1 MSNQAESSGPQLAE
15 SMPAKAAEFAQVC
28 KTNGIALDYLS
39 RTLPLVDRLLNS
51 VRAEVRQL
59 AARQDPQASELQK
72 KNAMWIAAYLGEVI
86 RRGTGACWYDYD
98 DRPLLDCGDYQAD
111 PLTAVTDLFEQG
123 QAHEGDLAI
132 ASTKAYCDMIVRMQR
147 LWLDGTVLGSYESMT
162 ALRTAMTP
170 DAKLAGWLVA
180 QAQTAVKTA
189 KLEWQESLDFSD
201 DSLDAIE
208 RIMSK
213 LHAREKQTPPG
224 GGFTEEQLTQ
234 ASKMW
239 GAYVGEVIR
248 RQYGGQWLTAADG
261 ALQLALSGTTAHP
274 VSKVRNRIVNGPA
287 DNIRFYFAAI
297 AKALSS

>member
-1 MSNQAESSGPQLAE
+1 MSNQAESSRPNLAE
-15 SMPAKAAEFAQVC
+15 SMPAQAAEFAQVC
-28 KTNGIALDYLS
+28 KAKGINLDYLT
-39 RTLPLVDRLLNS
+39 RTLPLVDRFLS
-51 VRAEVRQL
+51 GVRAEVQQL
-59 AARQDPQASELQK
+59 KAKQDPQAPELQK

-86 RRGTGACWYDYD
+86 RRETGATWYDYE
-98 DRPLLDCGDYQAD
+98 DRALLDCGDYQAD
-111 PLTAVTDLFEQG
+111 PMTAVIEFFDKG
-123 QAHEGDLAI
+123 KAYEGDLAI
-132 ASTKAYCDMIVRMQR
+132 ESTKAYCEMIVRMQR
-147 LWLDGTVLGSYESMT
+147 LWLDGTLLGDYESMS

-180 QAQTAVKTA
+180 QGQAAVKTA
-189 KLEWQESLDFSD
+189 KLEWKESLDFSE

-213 LHAREKQTPPG
+213 LHARSKQAAPE
-224 GGFTEEQLTQ
+224 GGFTEEQITQ

-248 RQYGGQWLTAADG
+248 RRYGGQWSTAADG
-261 ALQLALSGTTAHP
+261 VLQLALSGYTAQP
-274 VSKVRNRIVNGPA
+274 IVKVRSRIVNGPA